1 MKYGIFTFPTEYS
14 IRVDQLAR
22 AVEERGFESLW
33 LPEHTHIPVQRRS
46 PYPEGGPLPKD
57 YLHIADPFVGLAAA
71 AAVTRKIKLGT
82 AVCLVVEHDP
92 IVLAKKAASLDFLC
106 GGRFIF
112 GIGIGWN
119 AEEMENHGTVFKTR
133 YQLLRERIEAIKRIW
148 CNDQPEYHGRF
159 VNFDRIQ
166 SFPKPVHKPHP
177 PIFFG
182 GDTPLA
188 RQRVVDNYDG
198 WIPTI
203 MRTADFLA
211 GIEHI
216 RNLAYERGRN
226 PRSIEICIVWPRP
239 DRKILDRYEAAGVD
253 RVMLGLPSEGA
264 DAVLCRLDDCV
275 KLAGLEPAGSD

>member
-14 IRVDQLAR
+14 IQVDQLAR

-46 PYPEGGPLPKD
+46 PYPAGGQLPKD
-57 YLHIADPFVGLAAA
+57 YFHIADPFVGLAAA

-82 AVCLVVEHDP
+82 AICLVVQHDP
-92 IVLAKKAASLDFLC
+92 IVLAKKAASLDLLS

-112 GIGIGWN
+112 GIGTGWN
-119 AEEMENHGTVFKTR
+119 AEEMANHGTVFRTR
-133 YQLLRERIEAIKRIW
+133 YRLLRERIEAIKRIW
-148 CNDQPEYHGRF
+148 CDNEPEYHGRF
-159 VNFDRIQ
+159 VNFGPIR

-182 GDTPLA
+182 GHTPLA

-203 MRTADFLA
+203 MRTDDFLA

-216 RNLAYERGRN
+216 RSMAYERGRN
-226 PRSIEICIVWPRP
+226 PKSIEICMVWPRP
-239 DRKILDRYEAAGVD
+239 DRRILDRYEAAGVD
-253 RVMLGLPSEGA
+253 RVMLGLPSVGA
-264 DAVLCRLDDCV
+264 DAVMHKLDDCV